1 MNLLAI
7 TTTTDLPEA
16 HLLAGINQSSRQS
29 SKISVTLLGNPSPA
43 HTKILSSAGVTIIP
57 LPLPSRISPY
67 VIRTIRA
74 TAKQYRPDVV
84 HYFSNRALSNGL
96 IALRGFPARHV
107 AYRGA
112 MGNVSRWDPLS
123 WMTYLH
129 PRLDKII
136 CVSQAVEEYL
146 ASVGVSRH
154 KLRTIYKGHRLSWY
168 EGAEFAQ
175 KEPSETIPHSQNATV
190 IGCTANMRPVK
201 GVDILLTAM
210 LRIPATVPLHLVL
223 IGEIRDKKL
232 PRLIESVRS
241 IHQVS
246 TLGFKSNPIPFL
258 KQCDLFVMPSRDRE
272 GLPKAVIE
280 AMTQG
285 VAPIVT
291 SIGGMPE
298 LVLNNQCGIVIDPE
312 SPHQLA
318 DAIITLATNKPLASR
333 FGAHARNRI
342 AEHFS
347 IETTIKE
354 TIATYE
360 ELLKKG
366 SARLDK
372 TSQLA

>member
-16 HLLAGINQSSRQS
+16 HLLAGINQSARQS

-74 TAKQYRPDVV
+74 TAKQYCPDVV

-129 PRLDKII
+129 PRLDRII
-136 CVSQAVEEYL
+136 CVSRAVEEYL
-146 ASVGVSRH
+146 ASAGVSRK

-168 EGAEFAQ
+168 NQ
-175 KEPSETIPHSQNATV
+175 DVDTKNKNPIDLTTSPNATI

-201 GVDILLTAM
+201 GVDLLLKAM
-210 LRIPATVPLHLVL
+210 LRVPQNIPLHLVL
-223 IGEIRDKKL
+223 IGEIRDKRL

-241 IHQVS
+241 IHQV
-246 TLGFKSNPIPFL
+246 TTFGFQNNPIPFL
-258 KQCDLFVMPSRDRE
+258 KQCDIFVLPSRDRE

-298 LVLNNQCGIVIDPE
+298 LVLNNQCGIVVEPE
-312 SPHQLA
+312 SPHQIT
-318 DAIITLATNKPLASR
+318 DAIISLATNKPLASTL
-333 FGAHARNRI
+333 GAHAQSRI

-347 IETTIKE
+347 IDTTIQQ

-360 ELLKKG
+360 ELLEKG
-366 SARLDK
+366 SVRNLN
-372 TSQLA
+372 SPL

>member
-16 HLLAGINQSSRQS
+16 HLLAGMHESSDIN
-29 SKISVTLLGNPSPA
+29 VTILGNLSPA
-43 HTKILSSAGVTIIP
+43 HTEILSSAGVNIIP
-57 LPLPSRISPY
+57 LPLPSRISPH

-74 TAKQYRPDVV
+74 TAKQYRPDIV

-129 PRLDKII
+129 PRLDRII
-136 CVSQAVEEYL
+136 CVSRAVEEYL
-146 ASVGVSRH
+146 ASVGVSRK

-168 EGAEFAQ
+168 NGDVDAKKENSPEFS
-175 KEPSETIPHSQNATV
+175 PSPNATV

-201 GVDILLTAM
+201 GVDLLLKAM
-210 LRIPATVPLHLVL
+210 LRVPKSIPLHLVL
-223 IGEIRDKKL
+223 IGEIRDQRL
-232 PRLIESVRS
+232 PKLIEAVRS
-241 IHQVS
+241 THQVT
-246 TLGFKSNPIPFL
+246 TLGFQKNPITSL
-258 KQCDLFVMPSRDRE
+258 RQCDLFVMPSRDRE

-285 VAPIVT
+285 IAPIVT
-291 SIGGMPE
+291 SVGGMPE
-298 LVLNNQCGIVIDPE
+298 LVLNNQCGIVVEPE
-312 SPHQLA
+312 SPNQLA
-318 DAIITLATNKPLASR
+318 DAIISLATNKPLAAS
-333 FGAHARNRI
+333 FGAQAQTRI

-347 IETTIKE
+347 IDTTIAE
-354 TIATYE
+354 TISTYRE
-360 ELLKKG
+360 VLN
-366 SARLDK
+366 RLH
-372 TSQLA
+372 